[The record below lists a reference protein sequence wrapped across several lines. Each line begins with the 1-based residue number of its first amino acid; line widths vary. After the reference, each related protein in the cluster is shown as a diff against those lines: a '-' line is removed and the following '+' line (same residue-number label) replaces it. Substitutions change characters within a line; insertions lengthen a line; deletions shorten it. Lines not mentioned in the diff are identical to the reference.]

1 MTLRCKAGDIAVV
14 LHDTPECA
22 SNIGRFV
29 RILGSLEFSG
39 NLGKWCWL
47 IVPVGSGLWMVE
59 RGGRVSP
66 ERVTNRSRV
75 EHPDDWLLLVGNDND
90 FITRRCVM
98 RGEACDSP
106 FDNDNRLLV
115 YRLTLPTN

>member
-75 EHPDDWLLLVGNDND
+75 EHPDDWLKPIPPDVLDKDAERAREKLDAWLLNLRTTAADARKTAQ
-90 FITRRCVM
+90 IT
-98 RGEACDSP
+98 
-106 FDNDNRLLV
+106 
-115 YRLTLPTN
+115 T

>member
-29 RILGSLEFSG
+29 RILGSLEFSE

-47 IVPVGSGLWMVE
+47 IVPVGPGLWMVE

-66 ERVTNRSRV
+66 ERVTNNSRV
-75 EHPDDWLLLVGNDND
+75 EHTDDWLKPIPPEVLDEGAERAREKLD
-90 FITRRCVM
+90 
-98 RGEACDSP
+98 AW
-106 FDNDNRLLV
+106 L
-115 YRLTLPTN
+115 LTLRAPAADAPKTAQITT

>member
-29 RILGSLEFSG
+29 RILGSLEFSE

-47 IVPVGSGLWMVE
+47 IVPVGPCLWMVE

-66 ERVTNRSRV
+66 ERVTNHSRV
-75 EHPDDWLLLVGNDND
+75 EHPDDWLKPIPPEVLDEDAECAHEKLDAWLLKLRTPAADARKTAQ
-90 FITRRCVM
+90 IT
-98 RGEACDSP
+98 
-106 FDNDNRLLV
+106 
-115 YRLTLPTN
+115 T

>member
-75 EHPDDWLLLVGNDND
+75 EHPDDWLKPIPPDVLDKDAERAREKLDAWLLNLRTPAADARKTAQ
-90 FITRRCVM
+90 IT
-98 RGEACDSP
+98 
-106 FDNDNRLLV
+106 
-115 YRLTLPTN
+115 T

>member
-1 MTLRCKAGDIAVV
+1 MTLRCKAGDTAVV

-66 ERVTNRSRV
+66 ETVTNRSRV
-75 EHPDDWLLLVGNDND
+75 EHPDDWLKPIPPDVLDKDAERAREKLDAWLLNLRTPAADARKTAQ
-90 FITRRCVM
+90 IT
-98 RGEACDSP
+98 
-106 FDNDNRLLV
+106 
-115 YRLTLPTN
+115 T

>member
-29 RILGSLEFSG
+29 RILGSLEFSE

-75 EHPDDWLLLVGNDND
+75 EHPDDWLKPIPPDVLDKDAERAREKLDAWLLNLRTPAADARKTAQ
-90 FITRRCVM
+90 IT
-98 RGEACDSP
+98 
-106 FDNDNRLLV
+106 
-115 YRLTLPTN
+115 T

>member
-75 EHPDDWLLLVGNDND
+75 EHPDDWLKPIPPDVRDKDAERAREKLDAWLLNLRTPAADARKTAQ
-90 FITRRCVM
+90 IT
-98 RGEACDSP
+98 
-106 FDNDNRLLV
+106 
-115 YRLTLPTN
+115 T

>member
-14 LHDTPECA
+14 LHDTPECS

-75 EHPDDWLLLVGNDND
+75 EHPDDWLKPIPPDVLDKDAERAREKLDAWLLNLRTPAADARKTAQ
-90 FITRRCVM
+90 IT
-98 RGEACDSP
+98 
-106 FDNDNRLLV
+106 
-115 YRLTLPTN
+115 T

>member
-14 LHDTPECA
+14 LYDTPECA

-29 RILGSLEFSG
+29 RILGSLEFSE

-47 IVPVGSGLWMVE
+47 IVPVGPGLWMVE

-66 ERVTNRSRV
+66 ERVTNKLRV
-75 EHPDDWLLLVGNDND
+75 EHPDGWLKPIPPEVRDEDAERAREKLDAWLLKLRVPAADARKTAQ
-90 FITRRCVM
+90 IT
-98 RGEACDSP
+98 
-106 FDNDNRLLV
+106 
-115 YRLTLPTN
+115 T

>member
-75 EHPDDWLLLVGNDND
+75 EHPDDCLKPIPPDVLDEDAERAHEKLDAWLLKLRTPAADARKTAQ
-90 FITRRCVM
+90 IT
-98 RGEACDSP
+98 
-106 FDNDNRLLV
+106 
-115 YRLTLPTN
+115 T